1 MTNTLYFGDNLDILR
16 RYIRD
21 ETVDLIYLDPPF
33 NSNASYNVL
42 FKEED
47 GTQAASQIQAFE
59 DTWHWADAAELFHE
73 TVHQGGPVADA
84 LMAFQ
89 RLLGTNPMLAYLTM
103 MAPRLVELRRVLK
116 PTGSLYLHC
125 DPTASHYLKVLLDA
139 VFGPERMANEIVW
152 QRTSAHSK
160 VRRCGPVHDT
170 IFLYTK
176 SASWTWND
184 QFMPYDQ
191 DYVQSFYRH
200 IEPGSGRRYR
210 LSDVTSNNPGG
221 SFLWKGKPP
230 PRNRY
235 WGYSEETMQRLE
247 GEGRLVYSR
256 NGVPSYKRY
265 LDEMPGR
272 KLQDVWTDVPPIS
285 PQAAE
290 RLGYPTQKPE
300 ALLERII
307 NASSNPGE
315 VVLDPFCGCGTTV
328 AAAEKLGRRW
338 IGIDVT
344 HLAITLM
351 KQRLGDGPEYD
362 VIGEPQSVADAEAL
376 AHQDRHQFQLWALGL
391 VKARPIEV
399 KKGADKGVDGRIPFN
414 QGAVKGK
421 DQYTHAVIQVK
432 SGHVNSGTI
441 RDLVGTV
448 DREHAALGVLVT
460 LQPPTR
466 DMRDEAA
473 TAGFYVLPYDETKK
487 YPRIQIL
494 TIEDLLVHK
503 RQIECAPLHYTSRS
517 YAQAAPLQRQS
528 QDTALDFDQGETE
541 G

>member
-1 MTNTLYFGDNLDILR
+1 MNTLYFGDNLDILR
-16 RYIRD
+16 RYIKD

-47 GTQAASQIQAFE
+47 GSQAASQIKAFE

-84 LMAFQ
+84 LVAFQ

-139 VFGPERMANEIVW
+139 VFGPMSFRNEIIW
-152 QRTSAHSK
+152 KRTTASSSK
-160 VRRCGPVHDT
+160 ARAKRFGCDHDT
-170 IFLYTK
+170 IFYYARSEVSPFAPQYLPYPEHEIEKRFKRHDSRGRYKDAELATY
-176 SASWTWND
+176 SA
-184 QFMPYDQ
+184 
-191 DYVQSFYRH
+191 
-200 IEPGSGRRYR
+200 
-210 LSDVTSNNPGG
+210 
-221 SFLWKGKPP
+221 
-230 PRNRY
+230 
-235 WGYSEETMQRLE
+235 ETLQRLKDE
-247 GEGRLVYSR
+247 DRLIVT
-256 NGVPSYKRY
+256 PSGKYRYKIY
-265 LDEMPGR
+265 LDEIKGV
-272 KLQDVWTDVPPIS
+272 LADDVWTDIPPINS
-285 PQAAE
+285 QAAE

-307 NASSNPGE
+307 NASSNPGD

-328 AAAEKLGRRW
+328 AAAEKLGRQW

-351 KQRLGDGPEYD
+351 KQRLGDGPEYE
-362 VIGEPQSVADAEAL
+362 VIGEPTSVSGAEAL
-376 AHQDRHQFQLWALGL
+376 AQQDRHQFQLWALGL

-421 DQYTHAVIQVK
+421 DQWTHAVIQVK

-448 DREHAALGVLVT
+448 NREDAALGVLIT
-460 LQPPTR
+460 LEPPTQP
-466 DMRDEAA
+466 MRDEAA
-473 TAGFYVLPYDETKK
+473 TAGVYVLPYDETKK
-487 YPRIQIL
+487 YPKIQIL
-494 TIEDLLVHK
+494 TIKELVEDK
-503 RQIECAPLHYTSRS
+503 KQIDCAPLHYTSAS
-517 YAQAAPLQRQS
+517 YAQGPSVQRK
-528 QDTALDFDQGETE
+528 TTETELDFSE
-541 G
+541 